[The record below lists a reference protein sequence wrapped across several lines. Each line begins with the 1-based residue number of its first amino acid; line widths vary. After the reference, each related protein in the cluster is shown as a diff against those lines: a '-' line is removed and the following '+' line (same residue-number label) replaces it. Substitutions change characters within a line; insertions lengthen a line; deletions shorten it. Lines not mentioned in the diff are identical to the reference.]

1 MKRKAR
7 NDDASELRGGDHS
20 IRTDIILLV
29 VVVVAFVLGGYYLLF
44 EGGGL

>member
-20 IRTDIILLV
+20 IRTDISLLV
-29 VVVVAFVLGGYYLLF
+29 VAVVVFMLGGYYLF
-44 EGGGL
+44 FGGGGL